1 MTAALDM
8 FYLLVENVFGG
19 VFLTGLGL
27 VALIVLIAAVTRMS
41 IILTILVGL
50 IFGSL
55 TIHSITTL
63 EDYNDK
69 HHRLWS
75 NALLFITLL
84 IVSYSALKVVIDIFQ
99 INASAITYALI
110 YKISFA
116 IFPAYIIIK
125 HEIEMN
131 KHLEKI
137 KRKIKRK

>member
-1 MTAALDM
+1 
-8 FYLLVENVFGG
+8 
-19 VFLTGLGL
+19 
-27 VALIVLIAAVTRMS
+27 MS